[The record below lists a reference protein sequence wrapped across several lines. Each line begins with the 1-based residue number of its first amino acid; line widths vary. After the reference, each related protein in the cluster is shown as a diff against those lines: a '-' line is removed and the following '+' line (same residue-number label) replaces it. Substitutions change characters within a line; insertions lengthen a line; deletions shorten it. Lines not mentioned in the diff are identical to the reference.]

1 MKKSIELLKT
11 KLEAKLTGRVKAFYI
26 GDPYILPESVLP
38 ALIINP
44 VRTDTDVI
52 DNQRDSHMHYIDVLI
67 VTDARRYF
75 NSNPNEMTG
84 SSFLMDTMEAENT
97 DGSLNESSVLGVLRK
112 QMNNLGTNRFINN
125 IESIDYTLR
134 KRAEDLIT
142 LEAIAHIS
150 VEYLINRPTT

>member
-11 KLEAKLTGRVKAFYI
+11 KLQAKLTGRVKAFYT

-44 VRTDTDVI
+44 VRTDTDVL
-52 DNQRDSHMHYIDVLI
+52 DNQRDSHIHYIDVI
-67 VTDARRYF
+67 IITDARRYF
-75 NSNPNEMTG
+75 NKNPNEMTG
-84 SSFLMDTMEAENT
+84 SSFLMETMENENT
-97 DGSLNESSVLGVLRK
+97 DGTLDDNSVLGVLRK
-112 QMNNLGTNRFINN
+112 NLNNLGTNRFINN

-150 VEYLINRPTT
+150 IEYLLNRSTT